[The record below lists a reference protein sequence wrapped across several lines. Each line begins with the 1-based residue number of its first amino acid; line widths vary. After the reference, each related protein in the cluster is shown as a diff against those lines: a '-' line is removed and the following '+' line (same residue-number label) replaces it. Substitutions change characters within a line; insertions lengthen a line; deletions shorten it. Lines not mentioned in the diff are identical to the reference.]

1 MQKFKAL
8 IPAQAFVLLALFSI
22 SGGAW
27 SYLIFP
33 ATGLLLWFLVEDV
46 QFKPEIR
53 AAIAG
58 FCLFL
63 VFLLWHLIQYN
74 KMPFLFALIF
84 ILAIMA
90 AFEGWRFTAY
100 VHSNVWGVMNLV
112 VFWVA
117 MEYLMFLWLPFDVS
131 GWFIGTPLINNEAV
145 NSWMIYIGMQGYSL
159 WVLSGGL
166 LLYKSVINKRINI
179 IMFLAALLLI
189 FLPVA
194 FTPGISE
201 NESYIAQGEWIGR
214 TCLWVSVLILIYTF
228 VKRQTTK
235 R

>member
-1 MQKFKAL
+1 MLKFKAL
-8 IPAQAFVLLALFSI
+8 IPALVFILLALFSI
-22 SGGAW
+22 SGGAF

-33 ATGLLLWFLVEDV
+33 ATAFLIWFLVEDV

-53 AAIAG
+53 TAIGG
-58 FCLFL
+58 FSLFL
-63 VFLLWHLIQYN
+63 VFIMWHYIQYN

-84 ILAIMA
+84 TFAILA

-100 VHSNVWGVMNLV
+100 VRSNVWGLMNLV

-117 MEYLMFLWLPFDVS
+117 MEYLMFIWLPFDVS
-131 GWFIGTPLINNEAV
+131 GWLIGTPLLNNEAAG
-145 NSWMIYIGMQGYSL
+145 SWKVYSGTLGLSL
-159 WVLSGGL
+159 WVLLGGL
-166 LLYKSVINKRINI
+166 LLYKSVVNKSINFIA
-179 IMFLAALLLI
+179 LLGALLLI

-194 FTPGISE
+194 LSPGIE
-201 NESYIAQGEWIGR
+201 GNESYIAQGEWIGR
-214 TCLWVSVLILIYTF
+214 TCIWVSVLILIYTF

>member
-8 IPAQAFVLLALFSI
+8 IPAQVFILLALFSI
-22 SGGAW
+22 SGGAF

-33 ATGLLLWFLVEDV
+33 ATAFLLWFLVEDV
-46 QFKPEIR
+46 QFRPEMR
-53 AAIAG
+53 TAIGG
-58 FCLFL
+58 FSLFL

-74 KMPFLFALIF
+74 KTPFLFALIF
-84 ILAIMA
+84 TFAIMA

-100 VHSNVWGVMNLV
+100 VHSNVWGLMNFV

-117 MEYLMFLWLPFDVS
+117 MEYLMLLWLPFDIS
-131 GWFIGTPLINNEAV
+131 GWLIGTPLLNNEAANNWV
-145 NSWMIYIGMQGYSL
+145 IYSGALGFSL
-159 WVLSGGL
+159 WVLLGGL
-166 LLYKSVINKRINI
+166 LLYKSIINKKINFI
-179 IMFLAALLLI
+179 ALLAALLLI

-194 FTPGISE
+194 LSPGIND